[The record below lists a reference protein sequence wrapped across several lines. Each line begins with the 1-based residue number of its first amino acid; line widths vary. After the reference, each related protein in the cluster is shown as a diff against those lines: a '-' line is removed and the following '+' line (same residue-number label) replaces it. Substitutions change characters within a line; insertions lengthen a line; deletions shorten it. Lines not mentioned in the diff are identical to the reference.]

1 MNSHTIRKYFLSA
14 ICAISALLTGCVT
27 TSGNYVVTAT
37 DTQGNP
43 IKAKFH
49 VQGRHIYSARNA
61 ICSTHPGATVSIH
74 SAESGKDLQGES
86 PYKCR

>member
-1 MNSHTIRKYFLSA
+1 MSSHTIRKHLLSA
-14 ICAISALLTGCVT
+14 ICAISAFLVGCVT

-37 DTQGNP
+37 DAQGNP
-43 IKAKFH
+43 IKATFH

-74 SAESGKDLQGES
+74 SAEAGKDLQGES